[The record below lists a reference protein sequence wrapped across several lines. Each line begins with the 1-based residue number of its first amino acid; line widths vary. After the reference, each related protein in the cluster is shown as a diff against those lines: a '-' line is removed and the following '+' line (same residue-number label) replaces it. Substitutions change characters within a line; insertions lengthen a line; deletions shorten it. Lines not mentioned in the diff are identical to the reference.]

1 MSTRRNLLAGA
12 GAALTLGA
20 AGPVRADWQ
29 PTRRF
34 PDPAIQVLDPRFER
48 YRIALAGVERLAAD
62 LNWAEGP
69 AWFGDTRMLL
79 FSDVQNNRIMKWDE
93 ETGQTTVF
101 RKPANHSNGLTRDRQ
116 GRLVVCEHATR
127 RVSRTEHDGSTT
139 VLMDSFEGK
148 PLNSPNDVVCK
159 SDGSIWFTDPAFGPN
174 PSEGMAR
181 PELLGNVYRVDS
193 ETRQATR
200 VVENIRGP
208 NGLGFSPD
216 EKVLYVVEARATP
229 NRLILAYDVAAG
241 GKAVGGQ
248 RVHHDCGRGTADG
261 FKVDVDGNVWCGWG
275 MNEELDGVAVIAPD
289 GKMIGHVRLPERCA
303 NVAFG
308 GANRNRLFMASARS
322 IYALYVNT
330 RGA

>member
-1 MSTRRNLLAGA
+1 MSTRRNLLASA

-20 AGPVRADWQ
+20 AGSGRADWR
-29 PTRRF
+29 PTQRF
-34 PDPAIQVLDPRFER
+34 PDPAVQIVDPRFER
-48 YRIALAGVERLAAD
+48 YRIGLAGVERLAAG

-69 AWFGDTRMLL
+69 AWFGDMRTLL
-79 FSDVQNNRIMKWDE
+79 FSDVQNNRIMRWDE
-93 ETGQTTVF
+93 ETGQTAVF
-101 RKPANHSNGLTRDRQ
+101 RKPANHSNGLARDRQ

-127 RVSRTEHDGSTT
+127 RVARTEHDGSTT
-139 VLMDSFEGK
+139 VLMDGFEGK
-148 PLNSPNDVVCK
+148 PLNSPNDIVCK

-174 PSEGMAR
+174 PFEGMAR
-181 PELLGNVYRVDS
+181 PELPGNVYRIDP

-216 EKVLYVVEARATP
+216 ERVLYVVEARATP
-229 NRLILAYDVAAG
+229 NRLILAYDVAADG
-241 GKAVGGQ
+241 RTVGNQ

-261 FKVDVDGNVWCGWG
+261 FKVDVDGNIWCGWG
-275 MNEELDGVAVIAPD
+275 MSEELDGVAVIAPD
-289 GKMIGHVRLPERCA
+289 GKMVGHVRLPERCA